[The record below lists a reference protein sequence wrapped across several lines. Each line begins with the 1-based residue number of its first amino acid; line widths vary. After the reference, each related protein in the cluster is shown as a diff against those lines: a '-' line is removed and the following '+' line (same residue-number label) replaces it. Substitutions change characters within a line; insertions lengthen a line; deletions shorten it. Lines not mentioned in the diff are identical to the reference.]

1 MRYGMA
7 FLISLLLGGLVVS
20 ADAASVKNDNSA
32 YVFLHADSLAQV
44 KQQLRDQAVPAQR
57 QLAYQQLLRAA
68 DSAMKK
74 PDLTVTQKL
83 SIPPGGGSSRL
94 SEPGGVLV
102 ALSRAKGRPA
112 LGAT

>member
-1 MRYGMA
+1 MRYSMA
-7 FLISLLLGGLVVS
+7 FLISLLLCGLVVS
-20 ADAASVKNDNSA
+20 ADAASVKTDNSA

-44 KQQLRDQAVPAQR
+44 KQQLRNQAVPAQR

-74 PDLTVTQKL
+74 PDLTVTQKTFNTARGQ
-83 SIPPGGGSSRL
+83 PSRL
-94 SEPGGVLV
+94 SEPGGILV
-102 ALSRAKGRPA
+102 ALSTAKGRLT